1 MKKDLG
7 RFQAAT
13 ERVVTKLSSFVIPK
27 PEYAT
32 TLSHHN
38 GVIQTGA
45 YLTHTVLFQTLQHS
59 WPQDFVRNS
68 SVREAKA
75 SKSHPPKTIQQS
87 TFH

>member
-13 ERVVTKLSSFVIPK
+13 ERVVTKLRSLVIPK
-27 PEYAT
+27 SEYAT

-38 GVIQTGA
+38 GVIQAGA

-59 WPQDFVRNS
+59 WPQDLVGNS
-68 SVREAKA
+68 SVRE
-75 SKSHPPKTIQQS
+75 P
-87 TFH
+87 